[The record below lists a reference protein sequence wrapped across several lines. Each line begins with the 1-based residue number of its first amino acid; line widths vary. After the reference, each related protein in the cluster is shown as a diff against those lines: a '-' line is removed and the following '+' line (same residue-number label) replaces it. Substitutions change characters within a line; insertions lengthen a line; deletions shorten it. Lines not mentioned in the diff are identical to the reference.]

1 MELNIV
7 MLYILV
13 TVLVLIIGCILGI
26 FKRPKFNMMNNYENF
41 GITTPAISTIPAT
54 TSYLTGVVNSVYK
67 NMNTNVRYPAMDN
80 QLRINK
86 LTKRLNTIN
95 SEIAKANLQ
104 SGLPPTP
111 EALTF
116 Y

>member
-1 MELNIV
+1 MELNKV

-26 FKRPKFNMMNNYENF
+26 FKRPKYNMMNNYENF
-41 GITTPAISTIPAT
+41 GVPTFSTIPAT

>member
-13 TVLVLIIGCILGI
+13 AVLVLIIGCILGI
-26 FKRPKFNMMNNYENF
+26 FKRSKYHMMNNYEYF
-41 GITTPAISTIPAT
+41 TTTTPAT
-54 TSYLTGVVNSVYK
+54 TTYLTSIVNSKYQD
-67 NMNTNVRYPAMDN
+67 MNTKVRYPALEN
-80 QLRINK
+80 QNRIDKLTKRINK
-86 LTKRLNTIN
+86 LN
-95 SEIAKANLQ
+95 SEIAKANLI
-104 SGLPPTP
+104 SGLPQPP

>member
-1 MELNIV
+1 MELNKV

-13 TVLVLIIGCILGI
+13 IVLVLIIGCILGI
-26 FKRPKFNMMNNYENF
+26 FKRSKYHMTNNYEYF
-41 GITTPAISTIPAT
+41 TTTTPATTIPTT
-54 TSYLTGVVNSVYK
+54 TSYVTGVVNSVYQ
-67 NMNTNVRYPAMDN
+67 NMNTNIRYPAMDN
-80 QLRINK
+80 QIRINK

-95 SEIAKANLQ
+95 SEIAKAHLQ
-104 SGLPPTP
+104 FGLPPPP

>member
-1 MELNIV
+1 MELNKV
-7 MLYILV
+7 MLCILII
-13 TVLVLIIGCILGI
+13 VLVLIIGCILGI
-26 FKRPKFNMMNNYENF
+26 FKKSKYDMMNNYEYF
-41 GITTPAISTIPAT
+41 TTTTPATTIPTT
-54 TSYLTGVVNSVYK
+54 TSYLTGVVKSVYQ
-67 NMNTNVRYPAMDN
+67 NMNTNIRYPAMDN

-95 SEIAKANLQ
+95 SEIEKAHLQ
-104 SGLPPTP
+104 FGLPAPP

>member
-1 MELNIV
+1 MELNKV

-26 FKRPKFNMMNNYENF
+26 FKRSKYHMMNNYENF
-41 GITTPAISTIPAT
+41 TTTTPAT
-54 TSYLTGVVNSVYK
+54 TSYLTGVVNSVYQ
-67 NMNTNVRYPAMDN
+67 NMNTNIRYPAMDN
-80 QLRINK
+80 QLRINN
-86 LTKRLNTIN
+86 LTKRLNKIN

-104 SGLPPTP
+104 SGLPPPP